1 MNKPLKKDRPF
12 TIGFRVF
19 RKGKLQPNS
28 KMLKGNP
35 FYPNTVSF
43 KEWERGFNVAY
54 YRNLERLDG
63 QSEARSGESFQ
74 KIGGRYGK

>member
-1 MNKPLKKDRPF
+1 MNKPYKKDRPF

-19 RKGKLQPNS
+19 RKGKLQPDS
-28 KMLKGNP
+28 KMLMGNP

-54 YRNLERLDG
+54 YRNLERLDE
-63 QSEARSGESFQ
+63 QSEARSRKSFQ
-74 KIGGRYGK
+74 KIGGEDGK